1 MYMPWLIIV
10 WLHEKVIHKVVMVIS
25 SRESGA
31 ILERWSFDIK
41 IVQSAEAYV
50 FTE

>member
-1 MYMPWLIIV
+1 V
-10 WLHEKVIHKVVMVIS
+10 WLQEKVIHKVVMVIS

-41 IVQSAEAYV
+41 IVQSVEAY
-50 FTE
+50 